1 MSRLDAETREAAREI
16 IEDALVCSQAAMNSA
31 LAIFNLTDT
40 DAAYSAS
47 DSCAQAIR
55 HLSFAHRQ
63 LGKVPVTPND

>member
-1 MSRLDAETREAAREI
+1 MSIDSQTKEAARAI
-16 IEDALVCSQAAMNSA
+16 IEDAMLCSQAAMNSA
-31 LAIFNLTDT
+31 LALFDMTDL

-63 LGKVPVTPND
+63 VGKIPIKPQ